1 MRRNLASALAVA
13 AAVLATTVASNKTYG
28 DDITIDNT
36 PFVST
41 KSRAEVQAELM
52 NQRPQ
57 VRAAASEWLL
67 QGNHAPRIQTTYTSE
82 QAVAE
87 YKVSRDLVRAL
98 NGEDSGSAYFIK
110 SPVPYGMNPGTT
122 MGGPPR

>member
-13 AAVLATTVASNKTYG
+13 AAVLATTVAPNKAYG

-41 KSRAEVQAELM
+41 RSRAEVQAELM
-52 NQRPQ
+52 NQVQ
-57 VRAAASEWLL
+57 SVRSDATEWSL
-67 QGNHAPRIQTTYTSE
+67 QGNQMQRVASTYTSE

-122 MGGPPR
+122 MGGPAR